1 MHLSIRFIYKVTH
14 HADFQIWFHS
24 VARQSQ
30 VVESLELRHKE
41 TRLISVIADFIV
53 STGKFAVNKVT
64 PEKFKKIFFKN
75 SL

>member
-30 VVESLELRHKE
+30 VVELLELRHKE
-41 TRLISVIADFIV
+41 THLISVVVDCIV
-53 STGKFAVNKVT
+53 STGTFAVYKVT
-64 PEKFKKIFFKN
+64 AEKLKKKKN